1 MITFCNIWAILP
13 ENRTQSQVKGLE
25 SKFDKYYF
33 IHTIPDEVPVK
44 KFWFQFCSYRS
55 QRLFQKIINPDFQ
68 VWLAF

>member
-13 ENRTQSQVKGLE
+13 ENRKQSQIKGLE
-25 SKFDKYYF
+25 SKFDKSYF
-33 IHTIPDEVPVK
+33 IHTILDEVPVK

-55 QRLFQKIINPDFQ
+55 QRLFQKEFNPDFQ

>member
-25 SKFDKYYF
+25 SKFDKSYF
-33 IHTIPDEVPVK
+33 IHTIPNEVPVK
-44 KFWFQFCSYRS
+44 KFCFQFCSYRS
-55 QRLFQKIINPDFQ
+55 QRLFQKKFNPDFQ